1 MPLCRCASAR
11 PPAICCLGTAWHRMR
26 EHTRSPCVPR
36 RLPPN
41 FVERTLR
48 FYESVA
54 PNPYAVLA
62 YLEAH
67 YDPPMHDV
75 SRERMLDNMSMT
87 MFREPLRHAPSQ
99 LGWKWSKYVH
109 RPRSPS

>member
-1 MPLCRCASAR
+1 
-11 PPAICCLGTAWHRMR
+11 MR
-26 EHTRSPCVPR
+26 EHTRSSCVPR

-87 MFREPLRHAPSQ
+87 MFHEPLRHAPSQ
-99 LGWKWSKYVH
+99 LGWKWSEYVH